1 MQRPESRYQQIM
13 HPTRP
18 LLLAALALAVPACC
32 FPGGKKEQ
40 RETQPITA
48 TPEKTLGDTPK
59 PLPKTAAPL
68 PGQIPDIPPGRSAPP
83 TLAEW
88 SAAPS
93 VNTQGAGSWP
103 DNCFQKVVREWLK
116 MHCEGKILR
125 VEEKEGLGT
134 QNVDHFESVVPGK
147 YADYIVR
154 MRPGV
159 VIRAK
164 IYRTEGNAAFFVN
177 WPAGAPKPVHIA
189 MGVGS

>member
-1 MQRPESRYQQIM
+1 MM
-13 HPTRP
+13 HLTRTA
-18 LLLAALALAVPACC
+18 LLAAMTIASAACC
-32 FPGGKKEQ
+32 CPGGGKEKKSDP
-40 RETQPITA
+40 QPIA
-48 TPEKTLGDTPK
+48 VTPEKTLGNRPEA
-59 PLPKTAAPL
+59 PPKTNAIAP
-68 PGQIPDIPPGRSAPP
+68 GEVPDIPSGRSAPP
-83 TLAEW
+83 TVAEW
-88 SAAPS
+88 AAAPS

-125 VEEKEGLGT
+125 VDEKEGLGT
-134 QNVDHFESVVPGK
+134 QNVDHFESIVPGK

-177 WPAGAPKPVHIA
+177 WPAGSPKPVHIA
-189 MGVGS
+189 MGKGS

>member
-1 MQRPESRYQQIM
+1 M
-13 HPTRP
+13 HPTRTV
-18 LLLAALALAVPACC
+18 LLAALTLASAACC
-32 FPGGKKEQ
+32 FSGGRNKE
-40 RETQPITA
+40 EKSDPKPITA
-48 TPEKTLGDTPK
+48 STEKTLGDTPVT
-59 PLPKTAAPL
+59 PPKTIAL
-68 PGQIPDIPPGRSAPP
+68 PPGEIPDIPSGRSAPP

-88 SAAPS
+88 AAAPS

-134 QNVDHFESVVPGK
+134 QNVDHFESIVPGK

-189 MGVGS
+189 MGKGS